1 MSVEERVRTAAEETA
16 ALVRHVRPLTLPDS
30 GPLSAGPGRRRGRT
44 RTKFRETWLIP
55 LAAAAVVAALVLTQV
70 ALRHSDTPASR
81 PPQLSTVLPPGAVA
95 AIPQYFAVARQG
107 REDHAGDAALT
118 VSIGNIRTGKTVAT
132 TSLPG
137 VEVPGNNSA
146 VGASAAADDRTFV
159 VAQQN
164 IENGVAYYLAHLT
177 LGKTDLVTATRLP
190 IPETPVGNLLGMA
203 VSPDGKELAAL
214 SVRGNGTTLKIY
226 SVQSGATLR
235 AWTAGG
241 WKYHGDG
248 EWQSGVSWTAD
259 SRQVA
264 FSDVII
270 PKPVPAAD
278 GALTERVV
286 SATAPSGDLTSAS
299 KSVLAAP
306 DSCGSLL
313 LTPDGGTVVCATMA
327 NRFSMTTV
335 PAADCAQDRE
345 MYVAYS
351 TATGQRLRTL
361 YQYAGACSSDNAVLW
376 TDDSARH
383 VVGETELSFPG
394 DPDGTDQ
401 YGLVTGGAF
410 GQLPVPNLMQWYS
423 GPAF

>member
-1 MSVEERVRTAAEETA
+1 MSVEERVRTAAEESA
-16 ALVRHVRPLTLPDS
+16 ASVRHVRPLTLPD
-30 GPLSAGPGRRRGRT
+30 GDPVSAGPARRRGRT
-44 RTKFRETWLIP
+44 RTKFRQTWLIP
-55 LAAAAVVAALVLTQV
+55 LAATAVVAALALTQV

-81 PPQLSTVLPPGAVA
+81 PPQLGTVLPPGAVA

-118 VSIGNIRTGKTVAT
+118 VSIGDIRTGKTVAT

-177 LGKTDLVTATRLP
+177 LGKTDLVTAKRLP
-190 IPETPVGNLLGMA
+190 IPETAVGVLLGMA
-203 VSPDGKELAAL
+203 VSPNGKELAAL

-235 AWTAGG
+235 TWIAGG
-241 WKYHGDG
+241 WKYPGDG

-264 FSDVII
+264 FSDVIT
-270 PKPVPAAD
+270 PESVPAAN
-278 GALTERVV
+278 GALSEFLV
-286 SATAPSGDLTSAS
+286 SATAPSGDLAAAS
-299 KSVLAAP
+299 KRVFAAP
-306 DSCGSLL
+306 ANCASLL
-313 LTPDGGTVVCATMA
+313 ISPDGGTVVCATMA
-327 NRFSMTTV
+327 NRFTMTV
-335 PAADCAQDRE
+335 PAADCAQDRA

-351 TATGQRLRTL
+351 AATGQRLRTL
-361 YQYAGACSSDNAVLW
+361 YQYAGACGSLNTVLW

-383 VVGETELSFPG
+383 VIGETELSFPG

-401 YGLVTGGAF
+401 YGLVTGTAF
-410 GQLPVPNLMQWYS
+410 GKLPVPNLMQWYS
-423 GPAF
+423 GPTF

>member
-16 ALVRHVRPLTLPDS
+16 ASVRHIRPLTLPDRD
-30 GPLSAGPGRRRGRT
+30 PVSAGSGRRRGRT

-55 LAAAAVVAALVLTQV
+55 LAATAVVAALALTQV
-70 ALRHSDTPASR
+70 ALRHTDTPASR

-95 AIPQYFAVARQG
+95 AIPRYFAVTRQG
-107 REDHAGDAALT
+107 KEDHAGDAALT
-118 VSIGNIRTGKTVAT
+118 VSIGDIRTGKTVAT

-159 VAQQN
+159 VGQLN
-164 IENGVAYYLAHLT
+164 LENGVAYYLAHLT
-177 LGKTDLVTATRLP
+177 TGKKDVVTATRLP
-190 IPETPVGNLLGMA
+190 IPETAVGQLLGLA
-203 VSPDGKELAAL
+203 VSPDGRELAAL

-226 SVQSGATLR
+226 SVTSGATLR
-235 AWTAGG
+235 TWTAGD
-241 WKYHGDG
+241 WKYQGDG

-270 PKPVPAAD
+270 PKPYPAAGAD
-278 GALTERVV
+278 GALTERVI
-286 SATAPSGDLTSAS
+286 SATAPSGDLAGAS
-299 KSVLAAP
+299 KSILAAP

-327 NRFSMTTV
+327 PISSG
-335 PAADCAQDRE
+335 DCAQDRA

-351 TATGQRLRTL
+351 AATGQRQRAL
-361 YQYAGACSSDNAVLW
+361 YQYAGACGSDNAVLW

-394 DPDGTDQ
+394 DPVGTDQ
-401 YGLVTGGAF
+401 YGLVTGGVF
-410 GQLPVPNLMQWYS
+410 GQLPVPHLMQWYS